1 MDKVTE
7 EINRLNEQVTSLFP
21 ATTIELGELFEL
33 LLQGKITDVI
43 KLLMQNIGQTVCG
56 DVRSFAKVAMLLICV
71 GMLAALLHN
80 LTDLF
85 ENRQIGDIGFYFV
98 YLFLVLILLRVFET
112 VTGTAQEL
120 IGDLLLFM
128 KLFMPV
134 YFLAVGAAAGVTTA
148 LLYYQFILAL
158 IYGVEMVLSAFLM
171 PLIKVYIFMVFM
183 NGLWKDER
191 LGMFLALIKRIAGY
205 VLKLSF
211 AIITGTGMLHSMI
224 TPVIDSVKLSAVQR
238 AVGLIPGIGNISSSA
253 AEMVI
258 GSAVLIKNSA
268 GVLAVLLLVG
278 LCAAPVLKIW
288 ILAMLLKVSAAVA
301 GMVSDKRIT
310 ACVDRVGE
318 GSLLV
323 LRTLLTACGLF
334 LITIAIAAMTTNR
347 GF

>member
-1 MDKVTE
+1 MDRVTE

-21 ATTIELGELFEL
+21 TTTIELGELFEL

-43 KLLMQNIGQTVCG
+43 KLLMENVGQTVYG
-56 DVRSFAKVAMLLICV
+56 DVRSFTKVAMLLICV

-80 LTDLF
+80 LTELF
-85 ENRQIGDIGFYFV
+85 ENKQIGDIGFYFV
-98 YLFLVLILLRVFET
+98 YLFLVLILLRVFEN

-120 IGDLLLFM
+120 ISDILLFM

-158 IYGVEMVLSAFLM
+158 IYGVEIVLSAFLM

-191 LGMFLALIKRIAGY
+191 LGMFLTLIKRIAGY

-211 AIITGTGMLHSMI
+211 AVITGISMLHSMI
-224 TPVIDSVKLSAVQR
+224 TPVIDSIKLSALQK

-268 GVLAVLLLVG
+268 GALAVLLLVG
-278 LCAAPVLKIW
+278 ICAAPVLKIW

-310 ACVDRVGE
+310 VCVDRVGE